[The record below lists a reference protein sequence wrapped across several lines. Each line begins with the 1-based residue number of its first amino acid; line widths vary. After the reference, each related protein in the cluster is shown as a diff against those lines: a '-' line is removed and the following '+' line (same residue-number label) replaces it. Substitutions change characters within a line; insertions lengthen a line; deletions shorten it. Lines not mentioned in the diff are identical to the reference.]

1 MGAHYMFLTSML
13 HLETRIL
20 VQSGAPKGAICDAP
34 LGFIVLSTEDD
45 TKTYIPASET
55 VTGTTS
61 VFYDHLWPLRLAIRL
76 PPRLSPSQVR
86 VFLQEL
92 DQLLIWD
99 STFAGS
105 ELGLTT
111 AISTRARA
119 ATAMESAKMLFQL
132 NLQEEN
138 QIIERARGNDSM
150 LAVQPSERWVIHFRT
165 LIRERNKDS
174 FRQVRA
180 TVRAQYKATGAKCQL
195 THLRLQYIEA
205 ITKLIEKRGLGFNGA
220 PQVTDRA

>member
-20 VQSGAPKGAICDAP
+20 MQSGAPKGAICDAP

-61 VFYDHLWPLRLAIRL
+61 VYYDHLWPLRLAIRL
-76 PPRLSPSQVR
+76 PARLSPSQVR

-99 STFAGS
+99 CQFDSTFAGV
-105 ELGLTT
+105 ELGLTA

-119 ATAMESAKMLFQL
+119 ATALESSKMLFQL

-138 QIIERARGNDSM
+138 QIIERARGNDSV
-150 LAVQPSERWVIHFRT
+150 LAVQPSERWVIHFQT

-180 TVRAQYKATGAKCQL
+180 TVRCSIDLRSGAECQPYSFTSAVHRGDYK
-195 THLRLQYIEA
+195 
-205 ITKLIEKRGLGFNGA
+205 
-220 PQVTDRA
+220 TD